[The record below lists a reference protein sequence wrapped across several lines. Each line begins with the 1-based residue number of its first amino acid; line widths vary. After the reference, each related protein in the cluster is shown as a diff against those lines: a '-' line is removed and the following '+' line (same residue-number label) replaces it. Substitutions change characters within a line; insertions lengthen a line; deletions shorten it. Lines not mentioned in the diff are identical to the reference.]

1 MSTKIYLSRKLE
13 SVVSKSLVNTR
24 DEETDHPLG
33 KWTATLFYVSH
44 KKCLLITNSLT
55 RYTIIVDRVT
65 AADFANITDRFA
77 MTLYDQLV
85 FDGIKTDW
93 PTLHRLAGRVDLFST
108 DNDRKLI
115 GTQNNILQYIDDWK
129 YEFGAINISN
139 RNNLMSYST
148 CQSILTNCVTATR
161 LSFLLLNLL
170 LPYLHRYAAVF

>member
-13 SVVSKSLVNTR
+13 SVVSKSLVNTG
-24 DEETDHPLG
+24 EKETDHPLG

-77 MTLYDQLV
+77 MTLYDQIL

-93 PTLHRLAGRVDLFST
+93 PTIHQLVGRVDLFST

-115 GTQNNILQYIDDWK
+115 GTQNNMLYILDYWK
-129 YEFGAINISN
+129 REFGAIDNWPFREIN
-139 RNNLMSYST
+139 GRINGMPTKELKWLFPREKMK
-148 CQSILTNCVTATR
+148 IVLDG
-161 LSFLLLNLL
+161 LN
-170 LPYLHRYAAVF
+170 ANK

>member
-13 SVVSKSLVNTR
+13 SVVSKSLVNTG
-24 DEETDHPLG
+24 EEESDNPLG

-108 DNDRKLI
+108 DNDKNLI

-129 YEFGAINISN
+129 YEFGAINNWPFREIN
-139 RNNLMSYST
+139 GRING
-148 CQSILTNCVTATR
+148 V
-161 LSFLLLNLL
+161 
-170 LPYLHRYAAVF
+170 PYKELEWFFPKEKMKIVLDEINANK

>member
-13 SVVSKSLVNTR
+13 SIVSKSLVNTG
-24 DEETDHPLG
+24 EEEADNPLG

-55 RYTIIVDRVT
+55 RYTILVDRVT
-65 AADFANITDRFA
+65 AADFTNITDRFA

-93 PTLHRLAGRVDLFST
+93 PTIHQLVGRVELFST

-115 GTQNNILQYIDDWK
+115 GTQNNILYILDYWK
-129 YEFGAINISN
+129 HEFGDIDHLPFRELNGRINGIPQKELGWQFPREKMRIVLDELN
-139 RNNLMSYST
+139 
-148 CQSILTNCVTATR
+148 TNA
-161 LSFLLLNLL
+161 
-170 LPYLHRYAAVF
+170 